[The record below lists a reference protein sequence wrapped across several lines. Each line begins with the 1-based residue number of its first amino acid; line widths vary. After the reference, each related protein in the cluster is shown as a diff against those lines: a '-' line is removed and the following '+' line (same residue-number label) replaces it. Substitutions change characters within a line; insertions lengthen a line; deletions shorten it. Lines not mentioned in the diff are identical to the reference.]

1 MSEIQSGKDLCNQF
15 FEALKNKKDIEQGV
29 ATLLRD
35 LYAEDKLTGS
45 NILERLKALRAGDK
59 DESKSQT

>member
-15 FEALKNKKDIEQGV
+15 FETLKNMEDIDGSV

-45 NILERLKALRAGDK
+45 NILEGLKALRAGGK
-59 DESKSQT
+59 DESESQT

>member
-1 MSEIQSGKDLCNQF
+1 MSEIQSGKDFCNQF
-15 FEALKNKKDIEQGV
+15 FETLKNMEDIDRSV

-45 NILERLKALRAGDK
+45 NILEGLKALRAGGK
-59 DESKSQT
+59 DESESQT